1 MSKNNFLSGIYPISP
16 IKYDSDYTYL
26 DLVEKALK
34 TNIKIFQFR
43 GKHLSLRR
51 KRSLVPK
58 INERCIKY
66 GIKLIFWGAN
76 PALTANDSKTQII
89 LQSY

>member
-34 TNIKIFQFR
+34 TNIKIFIRQT
-43 GKHLSLRR
+43 K
-51 KRSLVPK
+51 K
-58 INERCIKY
+58 ICPTHQKCLLKIMK
-66 GIKLIFWGAN
+66 
-76 PALTANDSKTQII
+76 I
-89 LQSY
+89 LLL